1 MTGKPTNQPKTT
13 TMKITNYH
21 NEEVTFTTGQ
31 TVTFVSDDGA
41 MIAATI
47 AGISEGLLDLVFSD
61 GDTGSELPFA
71 CF

>member
-1 MTGKPTNQPKTT
+1 
-13 TMKITNYH
+13 MKATNYH

-31 TVTFVSDDGA
+31 TVTHVTDDGT

-47 AGISEGLLDLVFSD
+47 AGFSDGLIGLSFSD

>member
-1 MTGKPTNQPKTT
+1 
-13 TMKITNYH
+13 MKITNYH

-31 TVTFVSDDGA
+31 TVTYVTDDGT

-47 AGISEGLLDLVFSD
+47 AGFSEGFIDLSFSD
-61 GDTGSELPFA
+61 GDTGSELPSA

>member
-1 MTGKPTNQPKTT
+1 MKTY
-13 TMKITNYH
+13 NYH

-31 TVTFVSDDGA
+31 TVTFVSDEGA

-47 AGISEGLLDLVFSD
+47 TGISQGLLDLIFSD
-61 GDTGSELPFA
+61 EDWVFHGLDTGSELPST

>member
-1 MTGKPTNQPKTT
+1 
-13 TMKITNYH
+13 MKATNYH

-31 TVTFVSDDGA
+31 TVTFVSDDGT

-47 AGISEGLLDLVFSD
+47 AGFSEGLLDLVFSD
-61 GDTGSELPFA
+61 GDTGSELPSA

>member
-1 MTGKPTNQPKTT
+1 MKTT
-13 TMKITNYH
+13 NYY

-31 TVTFVSDDGA
+31 TVTFVSDEGA

-47 AGISEGLLDLVFSD
+47 TGISDRLLDLSFSA
-61 GDTGSELPFA
+61 GDTGSELLST